1 MSGKLDGKVALVTGA
16 GRGIGRAVALK
27 LASEGASVFVNDLD
41 AEPMEEAIA
50 AISAAGGRAAG
61 LAGSVT
67 AKGMA
72 DDLVHGAIDAL
83 GGLDIIV
90 NNAGYIWNTTVQ
102 NQSDEQIDAMLDVH
116 AAAPIKILRA
126 AAPHFR
132 ERHKAELADG
142 RSVCRKV
149 VNVSSMASVFGMP
162 AAVSYAAGKGAQQG
176 ITTSMAREWGRYN
189 VTVNAVAFGYI
200 DTRLTQ
206 RFDAG
211 GQATIHVEGK
221 DHKVGFQE
229 GQQNDLLKLIP
240 MGRMGSPEDAAN
252 GVYLFCL
259 PESDYITGQIMVV
272 GGGLTT
278 G

>member
-16 GRGIGRAVALK
+16 GRGIGRSVALK
-27 LASEGASVFVNDLD
+27 LAAEGAAVFVNDLD

-50 AISAAGGRAAG
+50 AISAAGGKAAG

-67 AKGMA
+67 AKGVA
-72 DDLVHGAIDAL
+72 DDLVHGAIDGL

-102 NQSDEQIDAMLDVH
+102 NQTDEQIDAMLDVH

-132 ERHKAELADG
+132 ARHREEGGA
-142 RSVCRKV
+142 VCRKV
-149 VNVSSMASVFGMP
+149 VNISSMASVFGMSGG
-162 AAVSYAAGKGAQQG
+162 VSYAAGKGAQQG
-176 ITTSMAREWGRYN
+176 ITTAMAREWGRYN
-189 VTVNAVAFGYI
+189 ITVNAIAFGYI

-206 RFDAG
+206 RFDEG
-211 GQATIHVEGK
+211 GHATIHVDGK
-221 DHKVGFQE
+221 DHKVGFPD
-229 GQQNDLLKLIP
+229 GMQQDLLKLIP
-240 MGRMGSPEDAAN
+240 LGRMGSPDDAAN
-252 GVYLFCL
+252 GVYLFCA

>member
-1 MSGKLDGKVALVTGA
+1 MGKLDGKVALVTGA
-16 GRGIGRAVALK
+16 GRGIGRSVALK
-27 LASEGASVFVNDLD
+27 LASEGAAVFVNDLD
-41 AEPMEEAIA
+41 AEPMEQCIA
-50 AISAAGGRAAG
+50 DIAAAGGRAMG

-67 AKGMA
+67 AQGVPDA
-72 DDLVHGAIDAL
+72 LVNGAIDAL

-102 NQSDEQIDAMLDVH
+102 NQTDEQIDAMLAVH

-132 ERHKAELADG
+132 ERHRAEQAEGL
-142 RSVCRKV
+142 SVCRKV
-149 VNVSSMASVFGMP
+149 VNISSMASVYGMP

-176 ITTSMAREWGRYN
+176 ITTGMAREWGRYN
-189 VTVNAVAFGYI
+189 ITVNAVAFGYI

-206 RFDAG
+206 RFEKG
-211 GQATIHVEGK
+211 GQATIHVDGK

-229 GQQNDLLKLIP
+229 GAQHELLKVVPL
-240 MGRMGSPEDAAN
+240 GRIGTPEDAAN
-252 GVYLFCL
+252 GVYLFCA
-259 PESDYITGQIMVV
+259 PESDYITGQTLVV